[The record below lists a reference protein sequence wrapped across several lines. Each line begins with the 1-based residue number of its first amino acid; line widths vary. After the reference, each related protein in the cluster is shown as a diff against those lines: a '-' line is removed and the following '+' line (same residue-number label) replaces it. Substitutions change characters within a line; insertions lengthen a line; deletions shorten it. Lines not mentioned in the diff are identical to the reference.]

1 MDMSWQAL
9 LQEAAA
15 TSFEKTADTLA
26 AAENDNCACIDLH
39 QQQIHELSKK
49 ILLLPHQGRV
59 LLLSRYCFRLS
70 PEETEMFFHLEN
82 AKGHFRFYK
91 ELLSSS
97 MGVEAGCMISDDIYH
112 CIVKMIVG
120 ATGYKEHCAYNQ
132 KNDIRFHC
140 VTHTLISNDV
150 HILYILIHYL
160 CTSRSQ

>member
-59 LLLSRYCFRLS
+59 LLLSRYGFRLIGS
-70 PEETEMFFHLEN
+70 NKDNICFYGKNNETNFVLYN
-82 AKGHFRFYK
+82 VTDLRFKNGDYK
-91 ELLSSS
+91 
-97 MGVEAGCMISDDIYH
+97 
-112 CIVKMIVG
+112 
-120 ATGYKEHCAYNQ
+120 
-132 KNDIRFHC
+132 
-140 VTHTLISNDV
+140 
-150 HILYILIHYL
+150 ILYGQNNSFVRLRAEYA
-160 CTSRSQ
+160 

>member
-49 ILLLPHQGRV
+49 ILLLPRQGRV

-82 AKGHFRFYK
+82 AKGRFRFYK

-97 MGVEAGCMISDDIYH
+97 MGVEAGCMISDDTF
-112 CIVKMIVG
+112 VK
-120 ATGYKEHCAYNQ
+120 AC
-132 KNDIRFHC
+132 
-140 VTHTLISNDV
+140 
-150 HILYILIHYL
+150 HIALA
-160 CTSRSQ
+160 Q